1 MGMGATPVVNKEP
14 NNIQYVLVIIEVM
27 DCSDSRTVES
37 EKGTNNLV
45 GGCQLQHS
53 TTIASTGSV
62 VFFLMVRI
70 DT

>member
-1 MGMGATPVVNKEP
+1 
-14 NNIQYVLVIIEVM
+14 M

-53 TTIASTGSV
+53 TTLASTGSL
-62 VFFLMVRI
+62 FLDGQDRYMTPCVPLSQRPSAVHGI
-70 DT
+70 SEAGNNK